1 MPPISA
7 HLDASVGGCRHPQ
20 FMGVSGSGEAIGR
33 ILSRPPQSHPYA
45 HGSFGF
51 WVVQQKPARP
61 LGWVL
66 ARSEH
71 GVYVMDCY
79 AYCRDEGGKRPW
91 LKTFASLNSAVA
103 WMLQHE
109 EEIHD
114 LINRNQPEPN

>member
-1 MPPISA
+1 MA
-7 HLDASVGGCRHPQ
+7 VQTTFDN
-20 FMGVSGSGEAIGR
+20 IGKVF
-33 ILSRPPQSHPYA
+33 SRPPQSHPYA

-51 WVVQQKPARP
+51 WVVQQKPAPP

-66 ARSEH
+66 ARSDH

-109 EEIHD
+109 PDIRD
-114 LINRNQPEPN
+114 LIGRSEPEPG

>member
-1 MPPISA
+1 
-7 HLDASVGGCRHPQ
+7 
-20 FMGVSGSGEAIGR
+20 MGVSGSGEAIGR
-33 ILSRPPQSHPYA
+33 ILSRPPQSHPHA

-51 WVVQQKPARP
+51 WVVQQKPAPP

-109 EEIHD
+109 REIRD
-114 LINRNQPEPN
+114 LIDRSSPEPGTES